1 MEEELFPKRMEEWND
16 LFIEKLKLRPKISIK
31 MPIAESVGTKDTIE
45 YIIEFTLENF
55 VNDWGKSISEKYFN
69 CN

>member
-1 MEEELFPKRMEEWND
+1 MEEELFPKRMGEWND
-16 LFIEKLKLRPKISIK
+16 LFTEKLKLRLKISIK
-31 MPIAESVGTKDTIE
+31 MPIAESVVTKDTIE